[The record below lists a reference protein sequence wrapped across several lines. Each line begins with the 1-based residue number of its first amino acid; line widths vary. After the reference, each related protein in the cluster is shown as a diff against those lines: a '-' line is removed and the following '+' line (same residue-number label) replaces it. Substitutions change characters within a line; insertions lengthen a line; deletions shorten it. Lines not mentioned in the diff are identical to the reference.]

1 MNEIRD
7 DLADLVADMD
17 EIIVQLQ
24 VVGQMFT
31 SSDQDWQDALTRMRG
46 AQKQLRI
53 CLEEIS

>member
-1 MNEIRD
+1 
-7 DLADLVADMD
+7 MD

-31 SSDQDWQDALTRMRG
+31 STDQDWQDALVRMRG

-53 CLEEIS
+53 CLEELR